1 MKILEKVLWAVDF
14 DEDHDNS
21 VVKTMRIARQF
32 GNEIVLLHVLPN
44 DLKNSSFQNSVEKSV
59 TGELEKLRESLG
71 SSGEYKVSMN
81 LVYGNVVER
90 ILDVA
95 EEEDVNIILV
105 NPGTPHLKKPGKL
118 GLNARKIIRNSRKPV
133 GIISD
138 DSPRDTKHIIC
149 PVDFSEPS
157 GVALNTAI
165 LAAKKSESKLSVISV
180 YEPIEITSSRL
191 IKVGVDQKAENDRW
205 FELFTKDFEDFI
217 SGFDFLGME
226 FETVLLRGTP
236 HEEIVKFSQNA
247 SWLFMG
253 STGKTGLR
261 RVFMGSVSEKVTREV
276 PSNIIVT
283 KSEEVFR
290 LRIATEIEDI
300 DKHYK
305 RWNDLSDLGF
315 YKEALAQY
323 KLCLQVNEMHLP
335 SIKSLANL
343 YEELKEY
350 RQAEYYHKLVTTILE
365 RLMDRKIE
373 EEVRKHYRLKN

>member
-14 DEDHDNS
+14 DSDPENS
-21 VVKTMRIARQF
+21 IVKILRIARQF
-32 GNEIVLLHVLPN
+32 GNEIILLHVLPN
-44 DLKNSSFQNSVEKSV
+44 DLKNSSYQNSVEKSV

-71 SSGEYKVSMN
+71 SSGEYKVSTK

-90 ILDVA
+90 ILDAA

-105 NPGTPHLKKPGKL
+105 NPGSPHPKKPGRL
-118 GLNARKIIRNSRKPV
+118 GLNAQKIMRNSRKPV
-133 GIISD
+133 GVISD
-138 DSPRDTKHIIC
+138 DPPQDTKHIVC
-149 PVDFSEPS
+149 PVDCSEPS

-180 YEPIEITSSRL
+180 YEPIEITSARL
-191 IKVGVDQKAENDRW
+191 INAGIDEKSENDRW

-217 SGFDFLGME
+217 SGFDFLGVE

-261 RVFMGSVSEKVTREV
+261 RVFMGSITEKVTMEV

-283 KSEEVFR
+283 KFEEVFK

-305 RWNDLSDLGF
+305 RGNELAELG
-315 YKEALAQY
+315 YLKEALVQY

-343 YEELKEY
+343 YDELKEY
-350 RQAEYYHKLVTTILE
+350 SQAEYYHKLVTTILE
-365 RLMDRKIE
+365 MLMDRKIE
-373 EEVRKHYRLKN
+373 EEVRKHYRLGK